1 MADYYLNDEVM
12 LDRLVDGELS
22 AEHRRAFLAAM
33 EHSEDGWRRC
43 ALAFLEAQ
51 SWRSE
56 FKQLVGSPQ
65 RAQFALP
72 AKTVRRRTRR
82 LEMLRRVSLVAVL
95 LAVFFAGLAIGHN
108 GELPSPVSS
117 NRPHQIAG
125 QVSTGGV
132 DQLPATQQ
140 NHPEVNPVKG
150 DVLTL
155 WVHDEQGQPQ
165 AVDVPLLDADTL
177 DSQLGM
183 TFRSGIP
190 QQVCEKLAD
199 HGFQV
204 KSRRHYAPLWIEGG
218 TSLMVPVEDTKIVP
232 VSRPVY

>member
-33 EHSEDGWRRC
+33 EHSEGGWRRC

-56 FKQLVGSPQ
+56 FKQLVDLPQ

-72 AKTVRRRTRR
+72 AKIVGRRTQR
-82 LEMLRRVSLVAVL
+82 LEILRRVSFVAVP
-95 LAVFFAGLAIGHN
+95 LAAFLAGLVIGQK
-108 GELPSPVSS
+108 GELPSPVPS

-125 QVSTGGV
+125 QVPTGGV
-132 DQLPATQQ
+132 DQRPATEE
-140 NHPEVNPVKG
+140 NYPEVNPIKG

-165 AVDVPLLDADTL
+165 TVEVPLLDADTL
-177 DSQLGM
+177 DSQLGT

-204 KSRRHYAPLWIEGG
+204 ESRRHYAPLWIEDGI
-218 TSLMVPVEDTKIVP
+218 SLIVPVEDTKIVP
-232 VSRPVY
+232 ASRPVY